1 MYGLHIN
8 NMTYPSKPQQE
19 ERLATLE
26 TRVQHI
32 DETVR
37 NIQLQVTNHIPSE
50 IKEVRTELHEFKL
63 QQSKLFVEILVTTI
77 ATLIGVVIS
86 LVI

>member
-1 MYGLHIN
+1 
-8 NMTYPSKPQQE
+8 MTPE
-19 ERLATLE
+19 ERLTKVE
-26 TRVQHI
+26 TQVQHI

-37 NIQLQVTNHIPSE
+37 NIQVQVTNHIPSE
-50 IKEVRTELHEFKL
+50 IKDLRTELHEFKL
-63 QQSKLFVEILVTTI
+63 QQSKLFVEILITTI